1 MNACIFA
8 NGELDFKPALANNSG
23 DCLTCDYVIAADG
36 GARHCLSLGIRPDLI
51 IGDMDSIDPDAESTY
66 SGIETISFPREK
78 DSTDTEC
85 AIDESLKRNY
95 SQVTILGGVG
105 GRIDHTMGNM
115 ALAIK
120 YAGKVALVTKD
131 GLLIGLGASHECKL
145 NGPIGSIVSIVAWG
159 ESAKVQTKGLKYPIN
174 NEVFETGS
182 RGISNEIS
190 KSTSSIFVITGTI
203 LLFIEKNIRF
213 CFTHHDKTSSNSIG
227 NDPG

>member
-8 NGELDFKPALANNSG
+8 NGELDFQPTLARNPG
-23 DCLTCDYVIAADG
+23 DGVSCDCIIAADG
-36 GARHCLSLGIRPDLI
+36 GARHCLKLGIKPDLI
-51 IGDMDSIDPDAESTY
+51 IGDMDSIDSVTEATLA
-66 SGIETISFPREK
+66 GIEEISFPREK
-78 DSTDTEC
+78 DKTDTEC
-85 AIDESLKRNY
+85 AIDEALRRKY

-131 GLLIGLGASHECKL
+131 GLLIGLGAWHECKL

-174 NEVFETGS
+174 NEVLETGS

-190 KSTSSIFVITGTI
+190 KSTSSIFVINGTI

-213 CFTHHDKTSSNSIG
+213 CFTHHDKTFSNSTG
-227 NDPG
+227 NGPG